1 MQATSNGTAI
11 GDVQRTDTRAC
22 RAVPPAPRPAARKHA
37 SQPPTSAV
45 RAARLPTHAEPRPQL
60 IIPNHARCCC
70 CRSPL
75 PPPPPLSPAAA
86 VHCRRAAG
94 RHRQRRPQLHAQP
107 DPAGYAVATT
117 VHRHVQRCPCA
128 VSPPPM
134 PQAVCLH
141 AQPPRVQSGAAIA
154 AAATAGLLKERLVVL
169 LLLLLHYRQYDAID
183 VVLRISVLFHCCGC
197 GCGCCRGGVRSG
209 RSVGSKGRP

>member
-11 GDVQRTDTRAC
+11 CDVQRTDTRAC

-60 IIPNHARCCC
+60 IIPSHAHCCC

-107 DPAGYAVATT
+107 GPLATPT
-117 VHRHVQRCPCA
+117 LPLFIA
-128 VSPPPM
+128 TS
-134 PQAVCLH
+134 
-141 AQPPRVQSGAAIA
+141 SGARAQCRHR
-154 AAATAGLLKERLVVL
+154 LCRRLV
-169 LLLLLHYRQYDAID
+169 
-183 VVLRISVLFHCCGC
+183 C
-197 GCGCCRGGVRSG
+197 
-209 RSVGSKGRP
+209 